1 MYDEGNCNQQFHVGC
16 NKYGKLLVYA
26 EKFNVY
32 RIFTYED
39 VLRKNKIK

>member
-16 NKYGKLLVYA
+16 NDGGKLLVCA

-32 RIFTYED
+32 RILTQQE
-39 VLRKNKIK
+39 VLRKN